1 MGKKKIYLVWIILV
15 LLAMI
20 MGSYAYFSWRTSE
33 SRLVLTVGD
42 INNIQIILKP
52 YRINAE
58 MVPVSTYESESYVNV
73 DVVNSSNKSKGFE
86 LYYSVNTIDQ

>member
-42 INNIQIILKP
+42 INNIQITLKP

-58 MVPVSTYESESYVNV
+58 MVPVSTYESESVSYFSIFYPRN
-73 DVVNSSNKSKGFE
+73 NIFFFN
-86 LYYSVNTIDQ
+86 II

>member
-42 INNIQIILKP
+42 INNIQVTLKP
-52 YRINAE
+52 YRI
-58 MVPVSTYESESYVNV
+58 
-73 DVVNSSNKSKGFE
+73 K
-86 LYYSVNTIDQ
+86 I